1 VVFLFLGRDEMKHED
16 VPGYI
21 EMRAKLF
28 QIRFELQV
36 TKDEDERK
44 KIREELKQLKRQMAR
59 LLLDHNQEER
69 KRGK

>member
-1 VVFLFLGRDEMKHED
+1 MKHED
-16 VPGYI
+16 VPGYT
-21 EMRAKLF
+21 ELRAKLF

-44 KIREELKQLKRQMAR
+44 KIREELKQLKREMAR

>member
-1 VVFLFLGRDEMKHED
+1 MKYED
-16 VPGYI
+16 VPGYT
-21 EMRAKLF
+21 ELRAKLF

-44 KIREELKQLKRQMAR
+44 KIREELKRLKREMAR

>member
-1 VVFLFLGRDEMKHED
+1 MKHED
-16 VPGYI
+16 VPGYT

>member
-1 VVFLFLGRDEMKHED
+1 MKHDD
-16 VPGYI
+16 VPGYT
-21 EMRAKLF
+21 ELRAKLF
-28 QIRFELQV
+28 QIRYELQV

>member
-1 VVFLFLGRDEMKHED
+1 MKHED
-16 VPGYI
+16 VPGYT

-69 KRGK
+69 KRGKKS